1 VPPLILAMS
10 EEKMVE
16 KLHLNRNH
24 SFRGGIG
31 GISSQDEQELLRFLN
46 GKKVTISKMERKYL
60 LKYVIKGLPEGVR
73 GRFWL
78 VCSGALGYRKNYQD
92 DYYRRLCETV
102 TEYPNPNFTQINLD
116 LQRTFPTDLFY

>member
-1 VPPLILAMS
+1 MPPLILAMS

-24 SFRGGIG
+24 SSRGGIG

-73 GRFWL
+73 GRVSKPL
-78 VCSGALGYRKNYQD
+78 D
-92 DYYRRLCETV
+92 DYENFIVLASLLRGPRLQEELSRRL
-102 TEYPNPNFTQINLD
+102 L
-116 LQRTFPTDLFY
+116 